1 MTPALKKA
9 MHEAI
14 YDTLI
19 GAIIMFPLSYA
30 VIKICTEIG
39 WAPFAI
45 ALTNFIIL
53 TGFAIARKTFVRLKF
68 AKIYS
73 NAASTNHNP

>member
-1 MTPALKKA
+1 MTTALKKA
-9 MHEAI
+9 MHEAT

-30 VIKICTEIG
+30 IIKICTEIG
-39 WAPFAI
+39 WAPFAT
-45 ALTNFIIL
+45 AFTNFIFL
-53 TGFAIARKTFVRLKF
+53 TAIAIARKTFVRLKF

-73 NAASTNHNP
+73 TEV